1 MNHSFDVEI
10 ATKYGVNCAI
20 LLNHIYF
27 WVEHNRANEKHFH
40 DGYFWTYNSIK
51 AFQELFPYMGARQIR
66 SAIDKLKNEG
76 LIITGNYNDD
86 MRDRTMW
93 YALTKK
99 AYCICQNGNTQMSK
113 MTNDIDLNN
122 NIHTNTDTNTDIDS
136 CSELPDGTSEP
147 ENDKSATP
155 DEPLADVVSIPL
167 NDKTEYHMTQKK
179 FDELSELFPAVDVA
193 YELRKMRLWCNDKPN
208 KRKTRRG
215 VGSFISRWLEKEQN
229 KGGTSGYAYA
239 PPKRKTEADPYADY
253 QDV

>member
-122 NIHTNTDTNTDIDS
+122 NIYNNTDTDTDTYNS
-136 CSELPDGTSEP
+136 CSEFQNGTSEP
-147 ENDKSATP
+147 ENDKSAMP
-155 DEPLADVVSIPL
+155 DEPLADVVAIPL
-167 NDKTEYHMTQKK
+167 NDKTEYHMTEKEYQEYC
-179 FDELSELFPAVDVA
+179 ELYPAVDVS
-193 YELRKMRLWCNDKPN
+193 YELKRMRKWSENNRH
-208 KRKTRRG
+208 KRKTKRG
-215 VGSFISRWLEKEQN
+215 IGRFINQWLSKEQDR
-229 KGGTSGYAYA
+229 GGTKGYVYS
-239 PPKRKTEADPYADY
+239 PPKKETIDPYADY
-253 QDV
+253 QDA